1 MGEENKMSGIETNIF
16 PLIDLDSLSSKY
28 KLYNIKGLNQGA
40 QKNKDECYKRV
51 NSLVTRLSYS
61 LQIPVTYIQEQDEF
75 FLVVRDDA
83 EELPEWIDVVRTR
96 LQLERLNETFD
107 LNYADRSPN
116 NDRICVKFLQFLL
129 REPLGRDSR
138 LWSPGAG
145 RPFFDLTPFPIGDK
159 ILQHTGFK
167 PRIVITHD
175 GGIGICVDITHK
187 YTSRNP
193 LPTYLSR
200 REFSR
205 LANRHFIYRFG
216 HRWYQIKA
224 EYLDEFNV
232 SQSTIDTE
240 KGMVTTIDFI
250 YANTEKPFP
259 KDLLNLPMDAAVIG
273 YFNNRGEDRKAP
285 AALCY
290 QVFGPHD
297 WVMKKHH
304 RESILQPGERRSLIH
319 KYVDE
324 HLKNLRVGDTDL
336 MISDKPLTIPARKFF
351 VPDLEFANSRVLS
364 VKGTKNS
371 QHVSLDNLGET
382 RLSLLKDGPGFFDNR
397 PLGYHYL
404 ILPYTVANSYGEKFT
419 EDLKEMVDRLF
430 PQEFGFNPQ
439 IVIYDDRGEKI
450 WAEQAAAI
458 KTAAEK
464 HCQKE
469 GFAVVMVHMTED
481 RKVRDED
488 TLAAAVMKELHDLKI
503 YSTVIHTSFTKNCYK
518 FGRGKDGKP
527 YCSVRHNER
536 NRLSGYL
543 QGVALNKILLNDFRI
558 PFRLSTKLHAD
569 LTVGIDVKNHTAGF
583 VIIGKRGES
592 IRFDFDFEQTEKEK
606 ISFKR
611 MKKCFKR
618 ILNEEIDYS
627 QDVLENIVFHRDGKF
642 FEEEIEAIE
651 ETVNELKQLGSLP
664 QNLKIT
670 FLEIHKKSEAPFRLF
685 EVNKQDF
692 GRDQVWNPQVGYYYI
707 SNEQNGYVCSTG
719 RAFRRKGTV
728 NPLHVK
734 YVKGELE
741 FEKCLEDVY
750 FLTTLT
756 WTNPRD
762 CAREPITIRL
772 TDRYLSEEAGE
783 YSKNDLIHAFQAFKE
798 VSV

>member
-1 MGEENKMSGIETNIF
+1 MSGIETNIF
-16 PLIDLDSLSSKY
+16 PLLNLESLSSKY
-28 KLYNIKGLNQGA
+28 KLYNIKGLYQGA
-40 QKNKDECYKRV
+40 QANKDESYKKV
-51 NSLVTRLSYS
+51 NSLVTGLSYR
-61 LQIPVTYIQEQDEF
+61 LQIPVTYIKEGDDF
-75 FLVVRDDA
+75 FLVIRDDA
-83 EELPEWIDVVRTR
+83 EELPEWIDVVRAR
-96 LQLERLNETFD
+96 LYLEQLNETFD
-107 LNYADRSPN
+107 LDYTRRTPN
-116 NDRICVKFLQFLL
+116 NDRISIKFLQFLL

-145 RPFFDLTPFPIGDK
+145 RPFFDLAPFPLGDK

-167 PRIVITHD
+167 PRVVITHD

-187 YTSRNP
+187 HTSQNS

-216 HRWYQIKA
+216 YRWYQIRA
-224 EYLDEFNV
+224 EYLDELNV
-232 SQSTIDTE
+232 SQSMIDTE
-240 KGMVTTIDFI
+240 KGLVPTIDFI

-259 KDLLNLPMDAAVIG
+259 KELLKLPTDAAVIG
-273 YFNNRGEDRKAP
+273 YKNNRGEDRKAP

-297 WVMKKHH
+297 RIMKKYH

-319 KYVDE
+319 RYVND
-324 HLKNLRVGDTDL
+324 HLKDLRFGDTDL
-336 MISDKPLTIPARKFF
+336 KVSVKPLTVPARKFV
-351 VPDLEFANSRVLS
+351 VPDFEYADSRVLS
-364 VKGTKNS
+364 VRSTKGA

-382 RLSLLKDGPGFFDNR
+382 RLALLKDGPGFFDSR

-404 ILPYTVANSYGEKFT
+404 VIPYTVANSYGEKFT
-419 EDLKEMVDRLF
+419 EDLKAMVDRLF

-450 WAEQAAAI
+450 WVEQAAAI
-458 KTAAEK
+458 KAAAKK

-469 GFAVVMVHMTED
+469 GFAVVMIHMTED
-481 RKVRDED
+481 RKLRDED

-503 YSTVIHTSFTKNCYK
+503 FSTVIHTSFTKNCYK

-527 YCSVRHNER
+527 YCGVRHNER

-543 QGVALNKILLNDFRI
+543 QGVALNKILLNDFRT
-558 PFRLSTKLHAD
+558 PFRLATKLNAD
-569 LTVGIDVKNHTAGF
+569 LTIGIDVKNHTAGF
-583 VIIGKRGES
+583 VIVGKRGES
-592 IRFDFDFEQTEKEK
+592 VRFDWDFLQTDKEK

-618 ILNEEIDYS
+618 ILIEEMDHSLDI
-627 QDVLENIVFHRDGKF
+627 LENIVLQRDGKF
-642 FEEEIEAIE
+642 FEEEIAAIE
-651 ETVNELKQLGSLP
+651 EAVTEMKQIGSVP
-664 QNLKIT
+664 QTLKIT

-772 TDRYLSEEAGE
+772 TDRYLNEEAGE
-783 YSKNDLIHAFQAFKE
+783 YSKNDLIDAFEALKE